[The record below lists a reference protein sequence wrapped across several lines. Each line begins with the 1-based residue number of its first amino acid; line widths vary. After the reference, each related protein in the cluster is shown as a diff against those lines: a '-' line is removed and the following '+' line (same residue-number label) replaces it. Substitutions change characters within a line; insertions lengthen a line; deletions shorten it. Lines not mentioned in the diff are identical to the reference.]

1 MGTADISGGT
11 PFKLYRC
18 LDDSWLLL
26 YQNMIVFLQHIQS
39 DTFHIVMESNCD
51 SSSLYVVV
59 FSAVGLVVTAMQKVP
74 ILEIFS
80 TSQIKG
86 FLAVLKVQ
94 LSSYST
100 YLDLSYSVAM
110 KQNII
115 TQTVHY
121 HLHYI

>member
-1 MGTADISGGT
+1 
-11 PFKLYRC
+11 
-18 LDDSWLLL
+18 
-26 YQNMIVFLQHIQS
+26 MIVFLQHIQS

-51 SSSLYVVV
+51 SSSLYAVV
-59 FSAVGLVVTAMQKVP
+59 FSAVGPVVTAMQKVL
-74 ILEIFS
+74 ILEISS
-80 TSQIKG
+80 TSQIKQ
-86 FLAVLKVQ
+86 FLAVLKIQ

-121 HLHYI
+121 SLFTDIVQVIMNGLCNKQS